1 MMKMPK
7 YWNSKYYDRE
17 TNVLSKDAPEELKAE
32 WDTYNAPLEFSESED
47 YIVY

>member
-7 YWNSKYYDRE
+7 YWNSKYYDKE
-17 TNVLSKDAPEELKAE
+17 TNVLSKDAPEELKSE
-32 WDTYNAPLEFSESED
+32 WDTYNTQLEFNDSED